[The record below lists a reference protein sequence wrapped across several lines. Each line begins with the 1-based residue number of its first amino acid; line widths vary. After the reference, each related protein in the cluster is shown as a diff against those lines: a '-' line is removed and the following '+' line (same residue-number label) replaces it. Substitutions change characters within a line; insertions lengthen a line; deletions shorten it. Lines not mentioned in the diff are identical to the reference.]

1 MAKKEEKK
9 VIIIAMKGHPGTG
22 KSTIAQSLASLL
34 KIPLLDKDD
43 VRDST
48 SPLQVQHSS
57 SSKLLNDLSYDV
69 VFRMATTQLRLG
81 LSVVVDSPLSRRS
94 HLDRLLHMG
103 SSTGAGL
110 VVIECKPKDEA
121 EWRRRLERR
130 GAHHGG
136 GDGWH
141 KPATWSDLERLL
153 EGYGGCTE
161 YDFGDVPR
169 LVVDTTA
176 SVPVGDLVSS
186 VVEFISSH
194 TGGRW
199 ESCNIEKITCT
210 PSMETRGQVPKFLI
224 E

>member
-1 MAKKEEKK
+1 
-9 VIIIAMKGHPGTG
+9 
-22 KSTIAQSLASLL
+22 
-34 KIPLLDKDD
+34 
-43 VRDST
+43 
-48 SPLQVQHSS
+48 
-57 SSKLLNDLSYDV
+57 
-69 VFRMATTQLRLG
+69 
-81 LSVVVDSPLSRRS
+81 
-94 HLDRLLHMG
+94 MG
-103 SSTGAGL
+103 SSTGSGL